1 MLLAAGNGTRVGS
14 DTNKVLLPLAG
25 RRVLNWSLTWTGEL
39 AWCVRTVV
47 VLREQDHDAVQSALR
62 REAGGRSVE
71 LVAGGASRHGSELNA
86 LRLLAPQI
94 RSGQIDVVVVHDAAR
109 PLTGPRMFDEVTQA
123 AHILGG
129 ALPVLTQDGLVAADA
144 DVTVGH
150 DRLVTVQTPQAF
162 RALPLL
168 QAYEAAAAENFT
180 GTDTA
185 ACMERYS
192 RTVVR
197 GLPGAATNI
206 KVTFPEDLFLAESIL
221 AMNSYRMP

>member
-1 MLLAAGNGTRVGS
+1 MLLAAGNGTRVGA

-25 RRVLNWSLTWTGEL
+25 RRVLTWSLTWTDGL

-47 VLREQDHDAVQSALR
+47 VLREQDHGAVRAALA
-62 REAGGRSVE
+62 REAGGRQVE
-71 LVAGGASRHGSELNA
+71 LVSGGTSRHGSELNA

-94 RSGQIDVVVVHDAAR
+94 RAGEIDVVVVHDAAR
-109 PLTGPRMFDEVTQA
+109 PLAGPRMFEEVAQA
-123 AHILGG
+123 AHVLGG
-129 ALPVLTQDGLVAADA
+129 ALPVLPQRGLVAADA
-144 DVTVGH
+144 DVPLGE

-168 QAYEAAAAENFT
+168 EAYEAAAAEDFT

-185 ACMERYS
+185 ACMERFS

-206 KVTFPEDLFLAESIL
+206 KVTFPEDLFLAERIL
-221 AMNSYRMP
+221 AMNHYRMP